1 MAWASSQHYTP
12 ATGDAGLIVLPTIAL
27 LSNTKY
33 NSLPVSPDG
42 ENQKRSTLNLAG
54 RRKEEEVVI
63 GFNLLRSRLE
73 GERKRL
79 IEELEQSKASVRP
92 AEERR
97 EGSPFGKR
105 EEEATESF
113 ELEKRLALE
122 KRIRDQ
128 LAEVEHALTK
138 FEQGTYGLCD
148 ICGQPIDPARLEAL
162 PQASLCLSCKA
173 QKAKSAKGKISP
185 G

>member
-1 MAWASSQHYTP
+1 M
-12 ATGDAGLIVLPTIAL
+12 TI
-27 LSNTKY
+27 S
-33 NSLPVSPDG
+33 
-42 ENQKRSTLNLAG
+42 
-54 RRKEEEVVI
+54 
-63 GFNLLRSRLE
+63 FNLLRSRLE
-73 GERKRL
+73 TEQKRL
-79 IEELEQSKASVRP
+79 TKELAQFKASVRP

-128 LAEVEHALTK
+128 LVEVAHALHK
-138 FEQGTYGLCD
+138 FEEGTYGMCD

-162 PQASLCLSCKA
+162 PQATLCLNCKT
-173 QKAKSAKGKISP
+173 QQAKNAKGKSSP